1 MGWRDVAIP
10 IDDQQSSQSWRS
22 RAIPVDSDEDR
33 KRREEVAK
41 QRQERDA
48 AMKVIE
54 EQRTAE
60 TLKKAEQYQNLA
72 RAEKVLGESNLP
84 GIKAYAIE
92 AGADIVS
99 PIARLLGH
107 GEYADRMNRFAQAV
121 EQVQAEREAGG
132 VVPDILQRGVRGA
145 GRSLTTMAGAGMV
158 GGPYAAIAAA
168 VGQESNRAITEGR
181 DAGLKGGK
189 LASYAVAQG
198 IVEGLPAA
206 VMQKIGMGG
215 AETLASGRG
224 AVGIGIREGLKR
236 LGISFA
242 QELPEE
248 LVTEI
253 GHNLAAKVS
262 QVGPEALSMDSL
274 TRTVADTTVQ
284 TALTIGMA
292 GAPGTVKSYQLGK
305 VAAIREEM
313 LKVADSGKSPSRAQ
327 WKKWGLP
334 QEGGMT
340 RKQRRVALEQ
350 ILGRQQPSPAPVS
363 APPPAPVVTET
374 ATVPPEEPPAEQP
387 PAETP
392 PEAQPPVEQP
402 PVETPPEAQPPVEQP
417 PAEQP
422 PVAAQHE
429 APQPPPEPPVEQPPA
444 PEPQPQAEDAVAGV
458 RRLIHTWDQQAA
470 KYEGGRGIAVG
481 AEGIN
486 YRWAADAGRVFLEQI
501 EAGKTPQEAGEIA
514 KQQARQWIAKHNSR
528 RPKDRAWQRWEGAA
542 DSNIDTYVRMLVQGR
557 PQQQATAMEAL
568 PVAPANRD
576 SIRKLT
582 PILEK
587 QVGNEISA
595 NRKLIVAIGVMHG
608 ESPEVQR
615 ALASRLQEIA
625 PDAVKYA
632 NSNPKSVPIALRDV
646 FKGMEQ
652 KPQVPPE
659 AEEAAEFD
667 AMAQSTAPA
676 RHDMSVEKEGT
687 GEVVSARGVVRRI
700 EEIWGIPIRSGRMG
714 ARGARGIYKLRPQVA
729 RLAKGEESSLAV
741 AAHEVAHH
749 MDRTSSV
756 RKGLSDAVK
765 NELGTLDYDQNLQRT
780 SEGYAEFVRAY
791 VTGATAHVVDI
802 DLSQAAPLFL
812 AHFEQF
818 LAANPDYRA
827 KIDAMKASISQW
839 RKAGAVGR
847 VKGQISETGVDRSN
861 APPLMVRLNE
871 LKEFFYTRLKE
882 EGRPVKRFV
891 EEAKKRGYDPAG
903 DTTPF
908 EDYNALRQIGPH
920 FAANAIEHGV
930 FRITGKMDK
939 IGPSLRD
946 ALEEIGDEADY
957 SNFVAWAY
965 ARHAIESWQKG
976 KNPGITAE
984 DARDAY
990 NKLYDPRYER
1000 AADKV
1005 SEFNNA
1011 LIVVLADVGAIDPQ
1025 TAGTIIQSYEHYIP
1039 LERAKEGRATGSGGK
1054 RMVDLSSAVKTRRG
1068 SGLQIVDPIEST
1080 LARAIRFYERAAK
1093 QIVTNK
1099 IVEVSQGTS
1108 GLGEWVELV
1117 PKKVMATHFN
1127 LEEIQTQLAEAIDAA
1142 GLDSEEILE
1151 AMDPETAL
1159 TVWRPDLAK
1168 VHGVPIVRVTINGQP
1183 VFFQLHP
1190 ELARALG
1197 GLEILHNLDIATQ
1210 VARKFTSTLKIGA
1223 TRFNPDFI
1231 LSNAFRDFQVFLM
1244 QGEKGLKGAVDPA
1257 QYACAY
1263 VVSELR
1269 NAAGEVGHPVVELW
1283 RRMGGELSTYTGLD
1297 RYSLRKG
1304 VRRALAGRQSKL
1316 SAAINIA
1323 GTPEVASRIAEF
1335 SAVLQKE
1342 GWLDRVER
1350 GETPPMPV
1358 LIRAINAAHD
1368 VTVDFRRMGSWGR
1381 YLNYWIP
1388 FFNARLEG
1396 LDKTVRTFR
1405 DKPARTAMRV
1415 GMNVVPLALLY
1426 WWIRHDDDD
1435 YKERPEWQDQFWVIP
1450 DANGNP
1456 AFRIPK
1462 AQEWGLLA
1470 SGVERM
1476 MDLMYEKDPEAIER
1490 WGKQVFSAANPG
1502 AYPAGITP
1510 LFESMFNYD
1519 SFRGRPIVSE
1529 SLQKL
1534 ENPDQYY
1541 EYTSGLAKSSA
1552 KFLHEYSGG
1561 KISLSPAKIDHMANG
1576 ITGGLYRKATEPV
1589 EKIATGDPW
1598 SFADIPGLKGVTLR
1612 KDYAKSVDDLYAT
1625 EEKLSKAFESAKLRG
1640 ETIEDESRL
1649 RTLQGVTSL
1658 MTEMRK
1664 AARELPTEERERVG
1678 IAMVG
1683 LARAA
1688 LDREPLERYPNPLAE
1703 LGVLPDEVQKV
1714 VVDHIAQRAITAS
1727 KTKPNAITDRAA
1739 EYLRELGVAPG
1750 QAQLA
1755 AYMRLRKQGISH
1767 KAASQR
1773 IGTLMI
1779 RVP

>member
-99 PIARLLGH
+99 PIARLLGQ

-262 QVGPEALSMDSL
+262 QVEPEALSMDSL

-374 ATVPPEEPPAEQP
+374 ATVPPEEPP
-387 PAETP
+387 
-392 PEAQPPVEQP
+392 
-402 PVETPPEAQPPVEQP
+402 VEQP

-429 APQPPPEPPVEQPPA
+429 VPQPAPEPPVEQPPA
-444 PEPQPQAEDAVAGV
+444 PE
-458 RRLIHTWDQQAA
+458 
-470 KYEGGRGIAVG
+470 
-481 AEGIN
+481 
-486 YRWAADAGRVFLEQI
+486 
-501 EAGKTPQEAGEIA
+501 
-514 KQQARQWIAKHNSR
+514 
-528 RPKDRAWQRWEGAA
+528 
-542 DSNIDTYVRMLVQGR
+542 
-557 PQQQATAMEAL
+557 
-568 PVAPANRD
+568 
-576 SIRKLT
+576 
-582 PILEK
+582 
-587 QVGNEISA
+587 
-595 NRKLIVAIGVMHG
+595 
-608 ESPEVQR
+608 
-615 ALASRLQEIA
+615 
-625 PDAVKYA
+625 
-632 NSNPKSVPIALRDV
+632 
-646 FKGMEQ
+646 

-667 AMAQSTAPA
+667 AMASTAPA
-676 RHDMSVEKEGT
+676 RHDMSVEMKGT
-687 GEVVSARGVVRRI
+687 GEVVSARGVVRKI
-700 EEIWGIPIRSGRMG
+700 EELWGIPIRSGRMG
-714 ARGARGIYKLRPQVA
+714 ARGARGIYKRLAQVV
-729 RLAKGEESSLAV
+729 RLAKGEESSVAV
-741 AAHEVAHH
+741 ASHEVAHH
-749 MDRTSSV
+749 MDRTTAI
-756 RKGLSDAVK
+756 RKGLTDEEK
-765 NELGTLDYDQNLQRT
+765 TELGSLDYDQQKQRP

-791 VTGATAHVVDI
+791 ITGSTAHVTDI
-802 DLSQAAPLFL
+802 DLTQVAPNFL
-812 AHFEQF
+812 ARFEQF
-818 LAANPDYRA
+818 LAANPEYKT
-827 KIDAMKASISQW
+827 KIDATKAAVSPW

-847 VKGQISETGVDRSN
+847 VKGQRSKTGIDRRN
-861 APPLMVRLNE
+861 LPPLTVRLNE

-882 EGRPVKRFV
+882 EGRPIQRFTK
-891 EEAKKRGYDPAG
+891 EAKKRGYDPAG
-903 DTTPF
+903 ETTPF
-908 EDYNALRQIGPH
+908 EAYNALRQIGPH

-930 FRITGKMDK
+930 FRITGKMEK
-939 IGPSLRD
+939 IGPSLKE
-946 ALEEIGDEADY
+946 ALAEIGDEADY
-957 SNFVAWAY
+957 ENFVTWAY
-965 ARHAIESWQKG
+965 ARHALESWQHG
-976 KNPGITAE
+976 KAPGITAE
-984 DARDAY
+984 DAAETLRE
-990 NKLYDPRYER
+990 LYDPRYER

-1005 SEFNNA
+1005 TEFNNA
-1011 LIVVLADVGAIDPQ
+1011 LITVLADVGVIDAE
-1025 TAGTIIQSYEHYIP
+1025 TAKTIIGSYKYYIP

-1054 RMVDLSSAVKTRRG
+1054 RMVDLSSAVKTRFG
-1068 SGLQIVDPIEST
+1068 SGLPIVDPIEAT

-1093 QIVTNK
+1093 QVVTNK
-1099 IVEVSQGTS
+1099 IVEVSQGTK

-1127 LEEIQTQLAEAIDAA
+1127 LEEIQSQLAEAIEEA
-1142 GLDSEEILE
+1142 GYNSEEILE
-1151 AMDPETAL
+1151 SMDPQTAL
-1159 TVWRPDLAK
+1159 TIWRPDLAK
-1168 VHGVPIVRVTINGQP
+1168 VHGVPIVRVTINGRP

-1190 ELARALG
+1190 ELARSLG
-1197 GLEILHNLDIATQ
+1197 GLDTLQNIGIATN
-1210 VARKFTSTLKIGA
+1210 VARKFTAMLKIGA

-1244 QGEKGLKGAVDPA
+1244 QGEKGLKGAADPA
-1257 QYACAY
+1257 QYAAAY

-1368 VTVDFRRMGSWGR
+1368 VTVDFRRMGSRGR

-1388 FFNARLEG
+1388 FFNAKLEG
-1396 LDKTVRTFR
+1396 LDKTVRTFS

-1519 SFRGRPIVSE
+1519 FSFRGRPIVSE

-1589 EKIATGDPW
+1589 EKIATGDTW
-1598 SFADIPGLKGVTLR
+1598 SFADIPGLKGITLR
-1612 KDYAKSVDDLYAT
+1612 KDYAKSVDDLYS
-1625 EEKLSKAFESAKLRG
+1625 EEKMLSKAFESAKLRG
-1640 ETIEDESRL
+1640 ETIESESRL
-1649 RTLQGVTSL
+1649 RTIQGVTSL

-1664 AARELPTEERERVG
+1664 AARELPTEDRERVG

-1727 KTKPNAITDRAA
+1727 KKPGASTDRAA